1 MLVEK
6 RMVFMYEL
14 EYGLV
19 VIDLLFSFFFFQ
31 KKNDVQLKGVF

>member
-19 VIDLLFSFFFFQ
+19 VIDLFFF
-31 KKNDVQLKGVF
+31 KKKLDAQLKGVF